1 MKALQQS
8 QVYPSAPTMAHP
20 MGPANDAVRAPERVP
35 VDMAP
40 VMAALML
47 VNLTNE
53 SLLCISKEFIIGRRG
68 RLRACQDKS
77 VRFRLSGTLHVSSA
91 S

>member
-20 MGPANDAVRAPERVP
+20 MGPANDAVRASERVP

-40 VMAALML
+40 VVAALML

-53 SLLCISKEFIIGRRG
+53 SLLCISKEFIIGRLLPVWRHIC
-68 RLRACQDKS
+68 LYA
-77 VRFRLSGTLHVSSA
+77 FT
-91 S
+91 